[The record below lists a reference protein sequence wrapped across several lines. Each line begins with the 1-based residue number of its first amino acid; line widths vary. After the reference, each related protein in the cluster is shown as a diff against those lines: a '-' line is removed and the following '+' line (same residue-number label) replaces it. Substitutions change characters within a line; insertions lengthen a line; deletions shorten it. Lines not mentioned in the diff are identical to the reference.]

1 MRVLIIGLV
10 SILVALPSSAKDKE
24 KKRTAS
30 PLDEYVMSVEH
41 RTFAADHEA
50 SPGSI
55 YSSGGI
61 LANAARDLRASQVDD
76 LITILVADRSTA
88 LSKGVT
94 NSSRKSSAKY
104 GVTAAAGPL
113 KAAGALPNLL
123 GATGDNQLQGQGE
136 TSRENNLTTTLS
148 ARVTHVL
155 PSGNLVVEGV
165 KNVTVNSENQ
175 LVSIRGIVRV
185 ADISAGNLIRSDRLS
200 DLEIRINGQ
209 GVVGDAIKRPFI
221 LYRLLMG
228 LLPF

>member
-1 MRVLIIGLV
+1 MRFSFACLISLITAF
-10 SILVALPSSAKDKE
+10 SSSAKEKE
-24 KKRTAS
+24 KKKTTS

-41 RTFAADHEA
+41 RTSTANHEA
-50 SPGSI
+50 SLGSI
-55 YSSGGI
+55 YSSGGS

-76 LITILVADRSTA
+76 LITILVADRATA

-113 KAAGALPNLL
+113 KATGALPNLL
-123 GATGDNQLQGQGE
+123 GANGDRALQGQGE
-136 TSRENNLTTTLS
+136 TSRENNITTTLS

-165 KNVTVNSENQ
+165 KSVTVNSENQ
-175 LVSIRGIVRV
+175 LVTVRGIIRP
-185 ADISAGNLIRSDRLS
+185 ADISAANLVRSDRLS

-209 GVVGDAIKRPFI
+209 GVVGDAVKRPFI

>member
-1 MRVLIIGLV
+1 MRLLALV
-10 SILVALPSSAKDKE
+10 SILAALSVNAKPKE
-24 KKRTAS
+24 KKKVTS

-41 RTFAADHEA
+41 RTSAPEHEA
-50 SPGSI
+50 SPGSL

-113 KAAGALPNLL
+113 KATGALPNLL
-123 GATGDNQLQGQGE
+123 GATGYNQLQGQGE
-136 TSRENNLTTTLS
+136 TSRENNLTATLS

-155 PSGNLVVEGV
+155 PSGNLVVEGI
-165 KNVTVNSENQ
+165 KNVTVNSEIQ
-175 LVSIRGIVRV
+175 LVSVRGIVRV
-185 ADISAGNLIRSDRLS
+185 ADISASNLVRSERLS

-228 LLPF
+228 FLPF